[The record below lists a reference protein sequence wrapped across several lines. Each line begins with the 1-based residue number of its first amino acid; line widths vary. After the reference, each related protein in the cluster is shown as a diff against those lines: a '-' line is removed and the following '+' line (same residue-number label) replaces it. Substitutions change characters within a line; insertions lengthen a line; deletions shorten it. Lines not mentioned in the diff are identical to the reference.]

1 MCKFV
6 KCGFNVQK
14 SQHEIPRPTVPAILA
29 LDHLAPVM
37 ARSYLI
43 LALRGA
49 WEQPAVQRSRD
60 ERWIWFRGKFILQ
73 QIHSFPHVLGME
85 PNNVPISEIE
95 IDWNH
100 LLHGMDPR
108 MRITELVIYRRSNSE
123 VAENI
128 LPDKREDWKMDGFVF
143 SIVNS
148 MYLYHSLSF
157 SIWLAKSRYK
167 YSIWFHDWWFQP
179 VARCYWCY
187 NYGWIV
193 VNIHMSRDMNLA
205 SMVKHPII
213 TWTVH
218 PSILVENHIG
228 EYNPLLHQSL
238 SAAVHR
244 GLPLIWGS

>member
-1 MCKFV
+1 MVYKNGPSFNMEMLDVGTWPHRRKVQRNHGFHPTGWNSGLSNV
-6 KCGFNVQK
+6 KCGFNGFNVQK

-60 ERWIWFRGKFILQ
+60 ERWIWFRGEFILQ

-123 VAENI
+123 VAEKI
-128 LPDKREDWKMDGFVF
+128 LPHTREAWKMDYCELFV
-143 SIVNS
+143 
-148 MYLYHSLSF
+148 SLSF
-157 SIWLAKSRYK
+157 SIWLA
-167 YSIWFHDWWFQP
+167 
-179 VARCYWCY
+179 
-187 NYGWIV
+187 
-193 VNIHMSRDMNLA
+193 
-205 SMVKHPII
+205 
-213 TWTVH
+213 TWK
-218 PSILVENHIG
+218 
-228 EYNPLLHQSL
+228 
-238 SAAVHR
+238 
-244 GLPLIWGS
+244 